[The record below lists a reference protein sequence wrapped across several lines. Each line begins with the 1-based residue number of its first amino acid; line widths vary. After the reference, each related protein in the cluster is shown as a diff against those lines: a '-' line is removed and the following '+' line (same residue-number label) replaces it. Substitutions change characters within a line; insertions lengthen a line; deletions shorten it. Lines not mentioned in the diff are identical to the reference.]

1 MRIGTAGLMLMAGFV
16 ISGTRNME
24 AQTTQDGG
32 VCSRTAQAAGKAC
45 GHDVADNYLIAV
57 GRCLNTIDAAARDSC
72 LDQARDTKAEEQQLC
87 SAQLD
92 AREDI
97 CDTLGEAPYDPP
109 FDPHDFVNPL
119 QIGKSVNPNRF
130 FPLVPGSQWIYTSPS
145 EHVTIDVLGQVRRIK
160 GVPCTL
166 VHDVVS
172 LNGKTLE
179 DTIDFF
185 AQHADGSVWYCGE
198 LTGEL
203 QNGRVVDVSGSWLS
217 GEENAR
223 PGIVMEAVP
232 RVGDGYRQEFLLG
245 DAEDTATV
253 RSLTASAKV
262 PAASCARTCLVTR
275 EFTPLEPDQLEDK
288 YYAPNIG
295 MVLNVDRVTGERLE
309 LIRYRIP

>member
-1 MRIGTAGLMLMAGFV
+1 VYR
-16 ISGTRNME
+16 
-24 AQTTQDGG
+24 
-32 VCSRTAQAAGKAC
+32 
-45 GHDVADNYLIAV
+45 
-57 GRCLNTIDAAARDSC
+57 
-72 LDQARDTKAEEQQLC
+72 
-87 SAQLD
+87 
-92 AREDI
+92 
-97 CDTLGEAPYDPP
+97 
-109 FDPHDFVNPL
+109 
-119 QIGKSVNPNRF
+119 
-130 FPLVPGSQWIYTSPS
+130 SPS
-145 EHVTIDVLGQVRRIK
+145 EDVTIDVLGQVQRIN

-172 LNGKTLE
+172 RNGKPLE

-203 QNGRVVDVSGSWLS
+203 KNGRVVDVSGSWLA

-232 RVGDGYRQEFLLG
+232 RVGDDYRQEFLLG
-245 DAEDTATV
+245 DAEDTARV
-253 RSLTASAKV
+253 RSLAASATV

-295 MVLNVDRVTGERLE
+295 MVLSVDRVTGERLE